1 MISRSLL
8 TLSQCDRQLVLEGM
22 EGWVDDDDLLV
33 GWWGL

>member
-8 TLSQCDRQLVLEGM
+8 TLSQCDRQLVLEVM